1 MSYDIGHGSNIVNVT
16 LVDIRVW
23 DTFGEIT
30 VLAAAATGVASL
42 IFVKRRDVQRRQLHE
57 VPTGSVGRVLS
68 DAALSPRQAQEIKV
82 ARSFA
87 TVAREAWLVAGRT
100 LAPEH
105 RSVIFEVVTR
115 LMFHS
120 IVLLSVYLLLAGHNT
135 PGGGFAGGLLAGL
148 AFILRYLA
156 GGRYEL
162 EAAIPFSAGALMGW
176 GLAVACFTG
185 VVPLI
190 MGGQI
195 FQSFIVDL
203 YLPLFGEHHLVS
215 SVLFDVGVYLVVIG
229 LIVDVLRSLGSEID
243 VRSEEE
249 PKGSSPLGHSIH
261 AQTSLGVA
269 R

>member
-1 MSYDIGHGSNIVNVT
+1 M
-16 LVDIRVW
+16 
-23 DTFGEIT
+23 
-30 VLAAAATGVASL
+30 
-42 IFVKRRDVQRRQLHE
+42 
-57 VPTGSVGRVLS
+57 LS
-68 DAALSPRQAQEIKV
+68 DRALSPQQAKEVQV

-105 RSVIFEVVTR
+105 RSIIFEVVTR
-115 LMFHS
+115 LMFHA
-120 IVLLSVYLLLAGHNT
+120 IILLSVYLLLAGHNT

-148 AFILRYLA
+148 AFVLRYLA

-185 VVPLI
+185 VMPLI
-190 MGGQI
+190 FGGQA
-195 FQSFIVDL
+195 FQSFIIDL
-203 YLPLFGEHHLVS
+203 YLPVLGEHHLVS

-243 VRSEEE
+243 VRSEQDHRRDT
-249 PKGSSPLGHSIH
+249 SLGHGIH
-261 AQTSLGVA
+261 SQTSLGVA